1 MVELI
6 HNIVELDFNKNLTD
20 NYNLSILL
28 GVDRLSYLIS
38 DAQQQILVLRVYQ
51 LPKEGH
57 ATALQQLLVEDALL
71 RAPFNQ
77 CTIGVCS
84 ARFSLVP
91 SALFDQDKTAEYLQT
106 MVVLQESDQV
116 RQDKVR
122 VLEAVNLYAYEAT
135 AIEHLQK
142 HFEGSTLYHASTG
155 MIQNFLT
162 NFDSN
167 QSKNI
172 FLHISGNIIS
182 LTVADRGKLLFHNW
196 FEFKASPDCLYYVL
210 LVFKQLGLRPE
221 THPLYI
227 TGELVVDSEIHQLLY
242 KYIKTIHFVN
252 RPNFYV
258 FGKQLS
264 ETFPQHFF
272 FDLYSL
278 KLCES

>member
-1 MVELI
+1 MVELT
-6 HNIVELDFNKNLTD
+6 HNIVELDFNKSLT
-20 NYNLSILL
+20 NTYNLSILL

-38 DAQQQILVLRVYQ
+38 DAQQQILVLRIYQ
-51 LPKEGH
+51 LPKHNG
-57 ATALQQLLVEDALL
+57 ATALQQLLLEDALL
-71 RAPFNQ
+71 RSSFNK

-91 SALFDQDKTAEYLQT
+91 SALFDEGKAEEYLQT
-106 MVVLQESDQV
+106 MVVLQETDRVQ
-116 RQDKVR
+116 QDKVA
-122 VLEAVNLYAYEAT
+122 VLDAVNLYAYEA
-135 AIEHLQK
+135 AILEHLQK
-142 HFEGSTLYHASTG
+142 HFEGSNFYHASTG

-172 FLHISGNIIS
+172 FLHISGNTIS

-210 LVFKQLGLRPE
+210 LVFKQLALRPE

-258 FGKQLS
+258 FGEQLS
-264 ETFPQHFF
+264 EQFPQHFF

>member
-1 MVELI
+1 MVELT
-6 HNIVELDFNKNLTD
+6 HNIVELDFNKSLT
-20 NYNLSILL
+20 NTYNLSILL

-51 LPKEGH
+51 LPKNNSV
-57 ATALQQLLVEDALL
+57 TALQQLLIEDTLL
-71 RAPFNQ
+71 RASFSQ

-91 SALFDQDKTAEYLQT
+91 NALFDEGKAEDYLQT
-106 MVVLQESDQV
+106 MVVLEETDRVQ
-116 RQDKVR
+116 QDTVAG
-122 VLEAVNLYAYEAT
+122 LDAVNLYAYEA
-135 AIEHLQK
+135 AILEHLQT
-142 HFEGSTLYHASTG
+142 HFEDSNLYHASTG

-172 FLHISGNIIS
+172 FLHISGNTIS
-182 LTVADRGKLLFHNW
+182 LTVTDRGKLLFHNW

-221 THPLYI
+221 KHPLYI

-258 FGKQLS
+258 FGEQLS
-264 ETFPQHFF
+264 EQFPQHFF